1 MPKQIHKIQEF
12 HGGLNNS
19 SDARDI
25 SDAEL
30 SDIQDA
36 VVSDLGKI
44 RNMGGTTAHASAYGT
59 GYNPRPWVSIKAGY
73 GLFAF
78 SHDRA
83 GAELGSG
90 TVGAEEQTDYLAL
103 ADTDVNSNI
112 WIYNFTTDAW
122 RAPISMGSTSGMKP
136 AFYLVDGVLRVSDGD
151 FGINNA
157 NQWYGYINRILFKN
171 IARTIPIN
179 QWYNSPAKSQ
189 APETSRFQNDVD
201 FTGLHGDTNSVT
213 GTTADAGIG
222 ITRDVLASG
231 TGGALSNVAVAKV
244 HFTYDVTEGQY
255 VSFRLAIGTAEAT
268 AGGSGYGT
276 EGSTFTFDEA
286 NAEVFEAYHGQQPF
300 PDGGAVNCISSWQSE
315 GTGKVGFKEVTFDPT
330 KTTTADTGDAD
341 HWGGSD
347 GHLEYFGAYVSQ
359 EYGPISNIILTSLS
373 LTESDTIPDLSAYIA
388 DNDVYLMT
396 DWISDV
402 GVGWC
407 DGTTAGSYMFGV
419 SFIYDE
425 KQESQITTLT
435 QYNNVALTTVTAA
448 AVTATQSPSYRLHIS
463 DIANVVAW
471 NRRVTSINLYL
482 KDITSTTTDPWYLQ
496 ANFDFITGVATL
508 DSTQE
513 KYDVSFQI
521 ETSANYYIWEI
532 PNTDNINPS
541 KITTYEIN
549 SGFKEDEVSIHS
561 KYKTAVVTNRMAY
574 VANIEVQ
581 YEGDIATTERK
592 GDAMIKSPVNQF
604 DNFPLSR
611 IIEASVQDGDEIVK
625 LEEYAD
631 RILQFKKKKMHLI
644 NVSQNLEFLED
655 TFMHKGIA
663 NPASAVKTDYGVA
676 WVNENGAYLYD
687 GQKVTDLLEKRGRQI
702 IKEST
707 WASFLG
713 GAPVIGYLPNKRQL
727 IILKTAGSEGVGNIF
742 LFDMVTQ
749 SWTTGDSKFTDSAR
763 QTNFVV
769 DANNNLVIAQRAI
782 TASYADMQYWDD
794 AADASGTDT
803 YKVHTKDIDFG
814 QPGQRKKVYKAYI
827 SYKGDGRTVDIQYS
841 VNGDNNTT
849 APFYRTTADGSSDKT
864 NSDTTPL
871 LSVGTDDW
879 VLAELRPVTSINNVY
894 SFKLQLGGT
903 SPATFE
909 INDMSIVY
917 RLKNIK

>member
-30 SDIQDA
+30 ADIQDA

-44 RNMGGTTAHASAYGT
+44 RNMGGTTAHAAHEGE
-59 GYNPRPWVSIKAGY
+59 GYNPRPYVSIKAGY

-78 SHDRA
+78 SHDRT

-90 TVGAEEQTDYLAL
+90 TAGAEQQTDYLAL
-103 ADTDVNSNI
+103 ADADVHARI
-112 WIYNFTTDAW
+112 WIYNFTTDVW
-122 RAPISMGSTSGMKP
+122 RAPVILGNTTGMRVV
-136 AFYLVDGVLRVSDGD
+136 FYMVDGVLRVSDGN
-151 FGINNA
+151 FGNNNA
-157 NQWYGYINRILFKN
+157 NKWYGYINRILFKN
-171 IARTIPIN
+171 ISQPITIN
-179 QWYNSPAKSQ
+179 QWHLSNSKCERP
-189 APETSRFQNDVD
+189 PTSYFQNTVD
-201 FTGLHGDTNSVT
+201 FTTLYTDSNTQAVSAVPNVYQ
-213 GTTADAGIG
+213 IG
-222 ITRDVLASG
+222 ITRSVLASG
-231 TGGALSNVAVAKV
+231 TGGALANVGKAV
-244 HFTYDVTEGQY
+244 
-255 VSFRLAIGTAEAT
+255 VSFRLIVPEGANSNTRSCVMRCGTAAHVVGT
-268 AGGSGYGT
+268 LGALASTITWDQAGASSTGYDVREETTMSVANGPGT
-276 EGSTFTFDEA
+276 YDFEYTFYFD
-286 NAEVFEAYHGQQPF
+286 
-300 PDGGAVNCISSWQSE
+300 S
-315 GTGKVGFKEVTFDPT
+315 T
-330 KTTTADTGDAD
+330 KTLTAED
-341 HWGGSD
+341 WGGSTSTSTN
-347 GHLEYFGAYVSQ
+347 EYLICEVVSTN
-359 EYGPISNIILTSLS
+359 SNTNRSMIWFNNITCH
-373 LTESDTIPDLSAYIA
+373 EVDTIVDLSTYLNPNNAYLSI
-388 DNDVYLMT
+388 
-396 DWISDV
+396 DWNTGD
-402 GVGWC
+402 GNGWS
-407 DGTTAGSYMFGV
+407 DGTTAGIYEYGISH
-419 SFIYDE
+419 IYDE
-425 KQESQITTLT
+425 KQESQIRTLGLNTNVSTT
-435 QYNNVALTTVTAA
+435 
-448 AVTATQSPSYRLHIS
+448 AVTAQAVDSDISPGYRLHIGMENGFNKR
-463 DIANVVAW
+463 I
-471 NRRVTSINLYL
+471 TGINLYM
-482 KDITSTTTDPWYLQ
+482 KDITTITEDWYLQ
-496 ANFDFITGVATL
+496 AKFDLITGVATL
-508 DSTQE
+508 DSNQQ
-513 KYDVSFQI
+513 KYDVSYQFQGN
-521 ETSANYYIWEI
+521 ENYYFWEI
-532 PNTDNINPS
+532 PSSDNNVPS
-541 KITTYEIN
+541 KITTYQIN
-549 SGFKEDEVSIHS
+549 SGFDEDELSVTS
-561 KYKTAVVTNRMAY
+561 KYKTAVVVNRMVY
-574 VANIEVQ
+574 IANVEIE
-581 YEGDIATTERK
+581 YEPSISGAIQEREVK
-592 GDAMIKSPVNQF
+592 GDAMLKSPVNQF

-611 IIEASVQDGDEIVK
+611 VIEASIQDGDEIVK

-676 WVNENGAYLYD
+676 WVNENGVYLYD

-702 IKEST
+702 IKESK

-713 GAPVIGYLPNKRQL
+713 AAPVIGYLPNKRQL
-727 IILKTAGSEGVGNIF
+727 IILKTAGSEGLGNIY

>member
-44 RNMGGTTAHASAYGT
+44 RNMGGTTAHRSAEDASGFVPNVLRISS
-59 GYNPRPWVSIKAGY
+59 GF

-83 GAELGSG
+83 GAEQGSG
-90 TVGAEEQTDYLAL
+90 TVGAENQTDYLVMVD
-103 ADTDVNSNI
+103 ADTNADI
-112 WIYNFTTDAW
+112 WIYNFTTDLWAQVF
-122 RAPISMGSTSGMKP
+122 SLGQGSTGMRP
-136 AFYLVDGVLRVSDGD
+136 TFYVVDGVLRVSDGN
-151 FGINNA
+151 FGANNA
-157 NQWYGYINRILFKN
+157 NQWYGYINRILFKKTAPS
-171 IARTIPIN
+171 ITIN
-179 QWYNSPAKSQ
+179 QWYNSSAKSER
-189 APETSRFQNDVD
+189 PRPSLFQNDVD
-201 FTGLHGDTNSVT
+201 FTSLYGDTNSIT
-213 GTTADAGIG
+213 EDTADAAIG

-231 TGGALSNVAVAKV
+231 TGGAMANVAKAVLNFSYRVDSHNSVISFKV
-244 HFTYDVTEGQY
+244 N
-255 VSFRLAIGTAEAT
+255 IGTAEAV
-268 AGGSGYGT
+268 AGASYGALGSY
-276 EGSTFTFDEA
+276 FTFDEA
-286 NAEVFEAYHGQQPF
+286 NAEVFQAFTNITVASGQK
-300 PDGGAVNCISSWQSE
+300 AS
-315 GTGKVGFKEVTFDPT
+315 GTHTGSHTFYFDPT

-496 ANFDFITGVATL
+496 ASFDFITGQATL

-513 KYDVSFQI
+513 KYDASYV
-521 ETSANYYIWEI
+521 EEPTENYYFWEI
-532 PNTDNINPS
+532 PNTDNVSPS

-574 VANIEVQ
+574 IGNIEVQ
-581 YEGDIATTERK
+581 YEGDIVTTERK

-611 IIEASVQDGDEIVK
+611 VIEASVQDGDEIVK

-663 NPASAVKTDYGVA
+663 HPSAAVKTDYGVA
-676 WVNENGAYLYD
+676 WVNENGAYIYD

-702 IKEST
+702 ISESD
-707 WASFLG
+707 WGSFIG
-713 GAPVIGYLPNKRQL
+713 IKPSVGYLPSKRQL
-727 IILKTAGSEGVGNIF
+727 IVLGNASYGTVAIG
-742 LFDMVTQ
+742 LHGDIYLLDMVTL
-749 SWTTGDSKFTDSAR
+749 SWSKGNSKFTDQAKQS
-763 QTNFVV
+763 NFVV
-769 DANNNLVIAQRAI
+769 DANNNLVCAQQPWPFS
-782 TASYADMQYWDD
+782 TNNVVYWDD
-794 AADASGTDT
+794 TADASGSGT

-827 SYKGDGRTVDIQYS
+827 SYKGDGDSVTVQYA
-841 VNGDNNTT
+841 VNGDTDT
-849 APFYRTTADGSSDKT
+849 VAPFYRTTADGSSDKT

-871 LSVGTDDW
+871 LDSNSDDW
-879 VLAELRPVTSINNVY
+879 ILAELRPVTSINNVY
-894 SFKLQLGGT
+894 SFQLRLEGT
-903 SPATFE
+903 AESDFQ
-909 INDMSIVY
+909 INDISIVY